1 MISQNTFT
9 SGCGLIGT
17 IISKMNNIG
26 NVQHNF
32 LMGIPVMDPCLQ
44 CK

>member
-26 NVQHNF
+26 NVQQFF
-32 LMGIPVMDPCLQ
+32 LMSIPVMDPCLQ